1 MITQQ
6 FRPPVEFIGLDH
18 VEFSLVPWRWEF
30 AETRRREINQHFE
43 RRQVEQPHLWNGR
56 ALLLRQYTIHDGAL
70 QGTCF
75 ETDYASLLAWRDW
88 EFPDRE
94 VYNFFAAAALQ
105 SADGAYL
112 IGEMAPHTAS
122 AGQWYFPC
130 GTPEPSDVDA
140 SGKLDLV
147 TNLRRELQEE
157 TGLDI
162 DDFKV
167 EPSWVLVRDRGFL
180 AFMRRLVACDDADG
194 LRSKILRYL
203 AKEPQPEFS
212 DVRFVRRVDEL
223 DDRIRTSLSRVSSKF
238 AELVK

>member
-1 MITQQ
+1 MSDFAPSVEITPIDQITIS
-6 FRPPVEFIGLDH
+6 VEPWSWG
-18 VEFSLVPWRWEF
+18 FSD
-30 AETRRREINQHFE
+30 RRRQQIDDHFK
-43 RRQVEQPHLWNGR
+43 RRQSEQPALWNGR
-56 ALLLRQYTIHDGAL
+56 ALLLRQYTVRDGVL

-94 VYNFFAAAALQ
+94 VYNLFAAAALQ

-112 IGEMAPHTAS
+112 VGEMAPHTAS

-147 TNLRRELQEE
+147 SNLRRELQEE
-157 TGLDI
+157 TGLDM
-162 DDFKV
+162 DEV
-167 EPSWVLVRDRGFL
+167 EVQPGWTLVRDRGFL
-180 AFMRRLVACDDADG
+180 AFMRGLAAHDDAER
-194 LRSKILRYL
+194 LQAKIRHYIDN
-203 AKEPQPEFS
+203 EQHPEFR

-223 DDRIRTSLSRVSSKF
+223 NDRIPHLFRAFLHNLLSC
-238 AELVK
+238 